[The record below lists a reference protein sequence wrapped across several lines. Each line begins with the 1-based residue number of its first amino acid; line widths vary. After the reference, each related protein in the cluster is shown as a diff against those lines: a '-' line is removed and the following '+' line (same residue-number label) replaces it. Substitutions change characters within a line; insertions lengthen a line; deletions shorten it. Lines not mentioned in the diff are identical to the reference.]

1 MCVCVCVC
9 VCVIKIYDEV
19 YNGHMERK
27 EAQQGPVWLPQI
39 LTVLLCC
46 SQTRATPSSGFPRH
60 RDRYVHYMS
69 NINPLDFQ
77 LCTPTVGMTLY
88 QEPGDRTQINDLHKI
103 LLMNS
108 LPSEQSKC

>member
-1 MCVCVCVC
+1 M
-9 VCVIKIYDEV
+9 YV
-19 YNGHMERK
+19 YSHR
-27 EAQQGPVWLPQI
+27 
-39 LTVLLCC
+39 LTLRYTMKFIQWPHGEEGGTAGSGMAATNPHNFALL
-46 SQTRATPSSGFPRH
+46 QPNTRDTFIRIPRH

-103 LLMNS
+103 FLMNS
-108 LPSEQSKC
+108 LPSE